1 MINLTVDSNTEQIC
15 GNGVYTIVNNDLFNT
30 LTVSPTP
37 DFLPSMSV
45 PVTPLSAVTVVGP
58 LYGKANVPISV
69 GVVPQGGSYSPGS
82 IITKNTTVLY
92 QTNLAATTT
101 AVTTVTY
108 KLFTPPR
115 SLTLYSV
122 YGAVKGQ
129 GSSGSSDQALNF
141 TFETKSGFV
150 IQSGSLGTISASVYF
165 DFTFQYAGLSD
176 LITENDDISLVLSC
190 TNTTFTITESPI
202 NIVYQ

>member
-30 LTVSPTP
+30 LTVSPTV
-37 DFLPSMSV
+37 DFLASMSV

-82 IITKNTTVLY
+82 IISKNTTVLF

-101 AVTTVTY
+101 ASNTVTY

-122 YGAVKGQ
+122 YGTVNGTGYS
-129 GSSGSSDQALNF
+129 GSSGDALDF

-150 IQSGSLGTISASVYF
+150 IQSGSLGSLSAGA
-165 DFTFQYAGLSD
+165 DFSFGFQYASLND
-176 LITENDDISLVLSC
+176 LITEDDDISLVLSS
-190 TNTTFTITESPI
+190 TGSFYITESPI

>member
-30 LTVSPTP
+30 LTVSPTA
-37 DFLPSMSV
+37 DFLPSISV

-58 LYGKANVPISV
+58 VYGKANVPISV

-82 IITKNTTVLY
+82 IISKNTTVLFE
-92 QTNLAATTT
+92 TNLGPVSN
-101 AVTTVTY
+101 VTTVTY
-108 KLFTPPR
+108 ELFTPPR
-115 SLTLYSV
+115 SLSLYSI
-122 YGAVKGQ
+122 YGTVN
-129 GSSGSSDQALNF
+129 GSTSTTGEALDF

-150 IQSGSLGTISASVYF
+150 IQSGSFGNSSSFGY
-165 DFTFQYAGLSD
+165 TFQYANLND
-176 LITENDDISLVLSC
+176 LITEDDSISLVLSC
-190 TNTTFTITESPI
+190 SVSFSITESPI